1 MFHLLL
7 SVVLREDVD
16 NTKEVDMLGVDA
28 HHASIMSLVEEIVFK
43 RFTAALHLPIVER
56 LKWGLIT
63 YG

>member
-16 NTKEVDMLGVDA
+16 NTQEVDMLGIDA

-43 RFTAALHLPIVER
+43 RFAAALQLPIVER
-56 LKWGLIT
+56 LKRGFVT
-63 YG
+63 